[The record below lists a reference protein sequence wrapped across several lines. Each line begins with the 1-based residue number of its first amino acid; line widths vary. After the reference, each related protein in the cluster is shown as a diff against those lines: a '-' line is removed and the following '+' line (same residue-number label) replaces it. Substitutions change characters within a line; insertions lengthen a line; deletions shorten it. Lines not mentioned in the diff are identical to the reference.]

1 MVSPEDSFRHRSK
14 KQLGS
19 DQFSDLEY
27 CRLTVTEPSL
37 ERQRG
42 TFEKRELE
50 LMAEVRD
57 LRKRLAA
64 RRQQRPPGFLGNTQ
78 L

>member
-1 MVSPEDSFRHRSK
+1 MPF
-14 KQLGS
+14 
-19 DQFSDLEY
+19 
-27 CRLTVTEPSL
+27 TVTEPSL

-42 TFEKRELE
+42 TFERRELE

-64 RRQQRPPGFLGNTQ
+64 RRQQRPPGFLRNPPQ
-78 L
+78 

>member
-1 MVSPEDSFRHRSK
+1 MLLIGKHRCESFRKETFYPHFVLS
-14 KQLGS
+14 
-19 DQFSDLEY
+19 
-27 CRLTVTEPSL
+27 EPSV
-37 ERQRG
+37 ERQRE

-64 RRQQRPPGFLGNTQ
+64 RRQQRAPDFVGHTQ
-78 L
+78 Q